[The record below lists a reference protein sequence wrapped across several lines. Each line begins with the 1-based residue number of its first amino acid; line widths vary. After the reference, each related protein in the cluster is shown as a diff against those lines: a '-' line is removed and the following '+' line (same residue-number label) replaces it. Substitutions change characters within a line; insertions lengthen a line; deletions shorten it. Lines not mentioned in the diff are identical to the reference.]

1 MADENRKSY
10 LQERVYDQMGLTE
23 EDCSLLLYHRP
34 GQKPN
39 DSLSFQTEPFVNKN
53 GIQEERIVRGKDGNP
68 IPAPVPFL
76 HSDRD
81 DNIEITVY
89 KLNRTIVSYEPD
101 KVPKYADP
109 ENCDVTYK
117 VIRYCPEFLR
127 KWEENHPGQEAHKY
141 KFPGGETKK
150 GTYPFF
156 PPSLVD
162 KFDRGEH
169 IETLV
174 LTEGYFKSMKA
185 CKMGIDCVGLG
196 SITLYADQK
205 TKQLYQDIVSLINK
219 CTPNNLVILYDGD
232 CTDLGKSAVKE
243 MERGN
248 VVDLSKR
255 PATFKSSML
264 KLRELLLEFKNEKGQ
279 PCEIFF
285 AYVNKMRPNDPPKGL
300 DDLLCDE
307 EFAPEAEAIVDDL
320 NNPGRPG
327 VYFTKFNLRTM
338 QNKAAAMFHLQS
350 PEKFYDEWKEV
361 IGTKKFKFQGYTY
374 EWLKSENKLDQ
385 VLDNRLDDY
394 IAVGNQLYFVM
405 NEEIPGTKGGFT
417 VKFLERD
424 KSVMNARFGKG
435 TADKLF
441 QHKYFENF
449 TIVPDNDE
457 NSYSREIRTRDG
469 YRLYN
474 MYYPPTVKQEVGKWP
489 TIEKLLRHVTAKY
502 CSDTDHSSYEML
514 LDYFSIAMCAPM
526 QFLPIIILVSKERG
540 TGKSS
545 LLTLIDYM
553 FGKNAVIGGNDLI
566 ASKFNTSIRGK
577 LFVCVDES
585 CLGENREVGEALKY
599 MSTTRSIQ
607 IEGKGKDK
615 EEYINF
621 AKFVLCSNEV
631 KKAVFVSKD
640 EIRYWVLNVLPWTE
654 EERDVDA
661 AEKMEEEVKYFMH
674 FLYERYHCG
683 TMFVKEKEHRMW
695 FHPDRLM
702 NEDLKILMSGSESNF
717 ESSFIEWLRN
727 MFMDC
732 HREHL
737 DFDVAYIKKN
747 VPDAQKKDESYI
759 RDKVKEMPGV
769 DVQKSSKYKMPFR
782 VTEDLQ
788 KDAEMRGTPLTEDVG
803 EIIWPH
809 RAIQCRPYRFYAKN
823 YLTPDEYLEY
833 VANGGKK
840 SVDPATNEQK
850 QEEGTAVA
858 AQTTLPLTPG
868 VNADGKWPTLDANG
882 NPISGADES
891 AADGNSLGDDK
902 GQPF

>member
-1 MADENRKSY
+1 MADEQKKSY
-10 LQERVYDQMGLTE
+10 LQQRVYDQMGLTR
-23 EDCSLLLYHRP
+23 EDCSLILYNSPKCEPHM
-34 GQKPN
+34 
-39 DSLSFQTEPFVNKN
+39 SLNLRLETFINKN
-53 GIQEERIVRGKDGNP
+53 GQEEQRIARDEEGNP
-68 IPAPVPFL
+68 IPIPACFL

-89 KLNRTIVSYEPD
+89 NLNRNIISYEPD
-101 KVPKYADP
+101 KLPKYADP
-109 ENCDVTYK
+109 EDCDVTYK
-117 VIRYCPEFLR
+117 VVRYCPEYLR
-127 KWEENHPGQEAHKY
+127 QWEENHPGQEAHKY
-141 KFPGGETKK
+141 KFPGGDTKK

-156 PPSLVD
+156 PPQLVD
-162 KFDRGEH
+162 KYDKKEH

-196 SITLYADQK
+196 SITLYAEQK
-205 TKQLYQDIVSLINK
+205 TKQLYPDIVKLINT
-219 CTPNNLVILYDGD
+219 CHPNNLVILYDGD
-232 CTDLGKSAVKE
+232 CTDLGKSGIKE
-243 MERGN
+243 MEQGK

-285 AYVNKMRPNDPPKGL
+285 AYVNKMRDTDPPKGL

-307 EFAPEAEAIVDDL
+307 EFAPQAEAIVEDI

-327 VYFTKFNLRTM
+327 VYFTKYNLRTM

-350 PEKFYDEWKEV
+350 PEKFYEEWNEV
-361 IGTKKFKFQGYTY
+361 IKLRPFKFQGYTY
-374 EWLKSENKLDQ
+374 VYLPEEKKLDQ

-435 TADKLF
+435 TAEKLF
-441 QHKYFENF
+441 QHKYYENF

-457 NSYSREIRTRDG
+457 NTYSREIRTRDG

-502 CSDTDHSSYEML
+502 CDENNQAAYEML
-514 LDYFSIAMCAPM
+514 LDYFCIAMCEPM

-640 EIRYWVLNVLPWTE
+640 EIRYWVLNVQPWTE

-674 FLYERYHCG
+674 FLYERYHCS

-702 NEDLKILMSGSESNF
+702 NEDLKLLMSGSESNF
-717 ESSFIEWLRN
+717 ESSFIEWIKN
-727 MFMDC
+727 MFIDC
-732 HREHL
+732 GREYL
-737 DFDVAYIKKN
+737 DFDIDYIMRNVA
-747 VPDAQKKDESYI
+747 DARKKDESYV

-769 DVQKSSKYKMPFR
+769 ELMKSAKYKMPYR
-782 VTEDLQ
+782 VTEELQ
-788 KDAEMRGTPLTEDVG
+788 KDAEVRGTPLSEDIG

-809 RAIQCRPYRFYAKN
+809 RAKQCRPYRFSAKN
-823 YLTPDEYLEY
+823 YLSEEDYAEYFGNKQSSGTSTKE
-833 VANGGKK
+833 
-840 SVDPATNEQK
+840 EQE
-850 QEEGTAVA
+850 QQFVA
-858 AQTTLPLTPG
+858 AQNQQTTLPITPG
-868 VNADGKWPTLDANG
+868 VNADGKWPDM
-882 NPISGADES
+882 D
-891 AADGNSLGDDK
+891 ADGNLIGDSTA
-902 GQPF
+902 QPF